1 MIIKYTFLFKKEIN
15 KKHLYIQYIKEDFTI
30 WLFTMDF
37 NLKKIEI
44 KKHLMDQIKEK
55 ELSINKEIK
64 EKYWKEF
71 IFFRKVKLYWFLIDL
86 FFVIFNFILCS
97 SIILYYISWIEFE
110 ENIIE
115 WEYII
120 KNYDILKMKENDLK
134 F

>member
-1 MIIKYTFLFKKEIN
+1 
-15 KKHLYIQYIKEDFTI
+15 
-30 WLFTMDF
+30 MDF

-44 KKHLMDQIKEK
+44 KKYLMDQIKEK